1 MNKVIIIGR
10 LTKDPDI
17 KYTQSGKVVC
27 TFTLAVD
34 RPYLNQDGVRE
45 ADFIPVVLW
54 GKTAE
59 IAGNSCAKGHR
70 LCVEGR
76 IQVRTYEDKNNKKVW
91 VTEVVGDHIE
101 FLERKGNTAASQ
113 TSADSAPTTQP
124 PAMAGLGK
132 EVPFDDTIPF

>member
-1 MNKVIIIGR
+1 MNKVIIIGS
-10 LTKDPDI
+10 LTKDPEI
-17 KYTQSGKVVC
+17 KYMQSGKVVC

-34 RPYLNQDGVRE
+34 RPFLNRDGVQE

-76 IQVRTYEDKNNKKVW
+76 IQARTYEDKNNKKVW

-101 FLERKGNTAASQ
+101 FLERKGNTAIS
-113 TSADSAPTTQP
+113 
-124 PAMAGLGK
+124 PAATNL
-132 EVPFDDTIPF
+132 VPAT